1 MDYIMEYFNK
11 TVETFPEREAVD
23 DGVYCYGWRELH
35 LLTQHIASAV
45 AKKSI
50 TGRPIPVFMEKSAD
64 AVAAFLGIITAG
76 CFYVYLNPDLPDE
89 RIRRMLQVLDADTV
103 IVDEQL
109 KKRLVSVG
117 FQGNLLG
124 IEKAK
129 AEPIHK
135 NVLKERI
142 TGIQNKDY
150 LYGIFTSG
158 STGIPKN
165 VVVSHQA
172 VLDFM
177 EDFCQEFSVGYHD
190 ILGNQAPLD
199 FDVSVKDIYLSVIT
213 GAKLVLIP
221 RRMFAEPALLLDYL
235 CEKRVTVLIW
245 AASALCI
252 VSAMRGFE
260 YRIPGLIRRVMF
272 SGEVMPQKQLKIW
285 RKALPKAEFINLY
298 GPTEVTCN
306 CTYYRVTGREPE
318 HVPLPIGIPFA
329 KRNVFLLNEYDMP
342 VMADGIPGEI
352 CVGGATLA
360 DGYYHNEAETSK
372 RFVRSPVKSHVG
384 MTIYR
389 I

>member
-177 EDFCQEFSVGYHD
+177 EDFCQEFSVGCHD
-190 ILGNQAPLD
+190 IL
-199 FDVSVKDIYLSVIT
+199 LS
-213 GAKLVLIP
+213 LIH
-221 RRMFAEPALLLDYL
+221 
-235 CEKRVTVLIW
+235 I
-245 AASALCI
+245 
-252 VSAMRGFE
+252 
-260 YRIPGLIRRVMF
+260 
-272 SGEVMPQKQLKIW
+272 
-285 RKALPKAEFINLY
+285 
-298 GPTEVTCN
+298 
-306 CTYYRVTGREPE
+306 
-318 HVPLPIGIPFA
+318 
-329 KRNVFLLNEYDMP
+329 
-342 VMADGIPGEI
+342 
-352 CVGGATLA
+352 
-360 DGYYHNEAETSK
+360 
-372 RFVRSPVKSHVG
+372 
-384 MTIYR
+384 
-389 I
+389 

>member
-1 MDYIMEYFNK
+1 M
-11 TVETFPEREAVD
+11 
-23 DGVYCYGWRELH
+23 C
-35 LLTQHIASAV
+35 
-45 AKKSI
+45 
-50 TGRPIPVFMEKSAD
+50 
-64 AVAAFLGIITAG
+64 
-76 CFYVYLNPDLPDE
+76 
-89 RIRRMLQVLDADTV
+89 IRDR
-103 IVDEQL
+103 
-109 KKRLVSVG
+109 
-117 FQGNLLG
+117 
-124 IEKAK
+124 

-177 EDFCQEFSVGYHD
+177 EDFCQEFSVGCHD

-260 YRIPGLIRRVMF
+260 YRIPGLIR
-272 SGEVMPQKQLKIW
+272 
-285 RKALPKAEFINLY
+285 
-298 GPTEVTCN
+298 
-306 CTYYRVTGREPE
+306 
-318 HVPLPIGIPFA
+318 
-329 KRNVFLLNEYDMP
+329 
-342 VMADGIPGEI
+342 
-352 CVGGATLA
+352 CV
-360 DGYYHNEAETSK
+360 
-372 RFVRSPVKSHVG
+372 
-384 MTIYR
+384 
-389 I
+389 